1 MNTPRSRRA
10 VRRIGMLAA
19 LALTAAACGSDDA
32 AEPADSPDETV
43 GADEP
48 DATTDGETVDP
59 VSTSE
64 PLVVAASGDLN
75 SFDNS
80 ITGVEWNRVL
90 AVNVY
95 EPLVTYA
102 LEEADDGSLVGI
114 GLDVAPGLAES
125 WEIDGDS
132 VTFELR
138 RDVTF
143 HPSGNPLTAADVV
156 YSFKRTL
163 ELPGSTGAFNSNL
176 AGIFDVDEQIEIVD
190 DHTVRITYT
199 DAEGNPRRTPI
210 SLPSMRF
217 PMFGIVDSVTFEEN
231 ATDDDPWAAEWAAEN
246 IAGTG
251 PYYVSDRT
259 PGQETVLTAVP
270 DYWGDTPDFETV
282 IIRVVGG
289 ADIAALMLGG
299 EIDIASQGL
308 GARELDRLE
317 EDGFVIYNQAIP
329 DIVRAELITT
339 DAPLDDPLVRQA
351 IAHAIPYD
359 TILDVALSG
368 RGERALSY
376 VNPASPGFAPAWEQ
390 YQGDLATAQALLDE
404 AGVDGFELPIFY
416 NNGISYMEDM
426 ALLIQ
431 GAFSE
436 IGITAVLNGQP
447 TTQFVE
453 DRGALTRGET
463 SGHSG
468 MLLQQGV
475 IWLDD
480 PDPNTDVFVKSDG
493 FGNPTGWGDP
503 TVDELHLQYRFSA
516 DEEARAEAYVEIQ
529 EIVAEAV
536 PYAPV
541 VVTGVNVAA
550 RPGLSGV
557 SFTSDP
563 HTRFWTIRA
572 DD

>member
-1 MNTPRSRRA
+1 MKTPRRALRR
-10 VRRIGMLAA
+10 VGLFTA
-19 LALTAAACGSDDA
+19 LALAAVACGSDDA
-32 AEPADSPDETV
+32 AVPTTAGGDTPPAE
-43 GADEP
+43 ADP
-48 DATTDGETVDP
+48 PAGTAATP
-59 VSTSE
+59 VSTSD

-95 EPLVTYA
+95 EPLVIYA
-102 LEEADDGSLVGI
+102 LEEADDGSFVGV

-125 WEIDGDS
+125 WEIDGDT
-132 VTFELR
+132 VTFTLR
-138 RDVTF
+138 DGVAF
-143 HPSGNPLTAADVV
+143 YPSGNPLTTADVI

-176 AGIFDVDEQIEIVD
+176 AGIFDVDEQFEIVD
-190 DHTVRITYT
+190 ELTIRITYT
-199 DAEGNPRRTPI
+199 DAEGNPRRTPL

-217 PMFGIVDSVTFEEN
+217 PMFGIVDSVTFQEN

-251 PYYVSDRT
+251 PYYVSSRT
-259 PGQETVLTAVP
+259 PGQETVLSAVP
-270 DYWGDTPDFETV
+270 DYWGDSPEFETV

-299 EIDIASQGL
+299 EVDLASQGL
-308 GARELDRLE
+308 GARELDRLAE
-317 EDGFVIYNQAIP
+317 EGFVIFNQPIP

-339 DAPLDDPLVRQA
+339 SAPFDDPLVRQA
-351 IAHAIPYD
+351 VAHAIPYD
-359 TILDVALSG
+359 TILDVAFSG
-368 RGERALSY
+368 RGERAFSY
-376 VNPASPGFAPAWEQ
+376 VNPASPGFIPAWEQ
-390 YQGDLATAQALLDE
+390 YQGDLAIAAALLEE
-404 AGVDGFELPIFY
+404 AGVDGFDLPIFY
-416 NNGISYMEDM
+416 NNGIAYMEDM

-431 GAFSE
+431 DALRE
-436 IGITAVLNGQP
+436 IGINVILNGQP
-447 TTQFVE
+447 TTQFIE
-453 DRGALTRGET
+453 DRAALTRGET
-463 SGHSG
+463 SGQSG

-480 PDPNTDVFVKSDG
+480 PDPNTDVFVKTGG

-503 TVDELHLQYRFSA
+503 RVDELHAEFRFST
-516 DEEARAEAYVEIQ
+516 DEAARNAAYEEIQ

-536 PYAPV
+536 PYIPI

-550 RPGLSGV
+550 APGLDGV

-572 DD
+572 AD